1 MPDREA
7 TPVGRPNIKMP
18 DDLRRNG
25 GKTFVRVEIQVNPD
39 GRTTIQLLTSSGS
52 TDFDQQIQARLADWQ
67 WEPAMANGQP
77 VASKQR
83 YKLEFEV
90 GE

>member
-1 MPDREA
+1 M
-7 TPVGRPNIKMP
+7 GRPNIKMP

-25 GKTFVRVEIQVNPD
+25 GKTFVRVEIEVAAD
-39 GRTTIQLLTSSGS
+39 GRTSIQMLTSSGS
-52 TDFDQQIQARLADWQ
+52 PDFDQQIQQRLADWQ
-67 WEPAMANGQP
+67 WEPAVQNGRP

-90 GE
+90 E

>member
-1 MPDREA
+1 M
-7 TPVGRPNIKMP
+7 GRPNIKMP

>member
-1 MPDREA
+1 M
-7 TPVGRPNIKMP
+7 
-18 DDLRRNG
+18 
-25 GKTFVRVEIQVNPD
+25 RVEIEVSAE

-52 TDFDQQIQARLADWQ
+52 SDFDSLIQQRLQDWQ
-67 WEPAMANGQP
+67 WEPAVQNGRP

-90 GE
+90 E

>member
-7 TPVGRPNIKMP
+7 TPVGRPVIKMP
-18 DDLRRNG
+18 DDVRRNG
-25 GKTFVRVEIQVNPD
+25 GKTFVRVEIEVSAD

-52 TDFDQQIQARLADWQ
+52 SDFDSLIQQRLQDWQ
-67 WEPAMANGQP
+67 WEPAVQNGRP

-90 GE
+90 E

>member
-1 MPDREA
+1 M
-7 TPVGRPNIKMP
+7 GRPNIKMP

-25 GKTFVRVEIQVNPD
+25 GKTFVRVEIEVSAD
-39 GRTTIQLLTSSGS
+39 GRTSIQLLTSSGS
-52 TDFDQQIQARLADWQ
+52 SDFDAQIQQRLSDWQ
-67 WEPAMANGQP
+67 WEPAVQNGRP

-90 GE
+90 E

>member
-25 GKTFVRVEIQVNPD
+25 GKTFVRVEIEVGAD
-39 GRTTIQLLTSSGS
+39 GRTTIHLLTSSGS
-52 TDFDQQIQARLADWQ
+52 SDFDQQIQQRLADWQ
-67 WEPAMANGQP
+67 WEPAVQNGQP
-77 VASKQR
+77 VATKQR

>member
-1 MPDREA
+1 M
-7 TPVGRPNIKMP
+7 GRPNIKMP

-25 GKTFVRVEIQVNPD
+25 GKTFVRVEIQVGAD

-52 TDFDQQIQARLADWQ
+52 SDFDQQIQARLADWQ
-67 WEPAMANGQP
+67 WEPAVVNGQP

>member
-1 MPDREA
+1 M
-7 TPVGRPNIKMP
+7 GRPNIKMP

-25 GKTFVRVEIQVNPD
+25 GKTFVRVEIEVSAE

-52 TDFDQQIQARLADWQ
+52 SDFDAQIQQRLADWQ
-67 WEPAMANGQP
+67 WEPAVQNGRP

-90 GE
+90 E